1 MLLESREKCP
11 SEKELSTSRTGHSPP
26 RERQPSSTR
35 VTVQSHT
42 LLDMIAT
49 TSAVFA
55 PRVGAFGARGRVSG
69 ERARKRPLT
78 VNSFREL
85 PDKKKVTTPSTR
97 TRAVSSER
105 GGVPSLLPN
114 LEDLAKPFVRAKAS
128 LNEGI
133 ASFYDESSGL
143 WEAQWGEHMHHG
155 YYPGGSDRADHTQA
169 QVDMIDEALKWAR
182 VDSSTVSRM
191 VDVGCGIGGSS
202 RHIARTFG
210 CDAEGITL
218 SPVQA
223 RRANELSVSSGFE
236 SSTADIERSK
246 RPGDRPRLNFR
257 VADALDQPFPN
268 DAFDLVWSMESG
280 EHMPDKE
287 RFVRELTRVCA
298 PGGKIIIATWC
309 HRDLREGETALP
321 DTEQFL
327 LDRVCDAYYLPKWCS
342 ASDYERIVH
351 ETGDLTNV
359 DVADWSLEVRP
370 FWRAVTSVATSW
382 RGIIGLLKAGPAT
395 LRGGLVMPLM
405 QKGLRDGTI
414 KFSLITATKKVR
426 DENVS

>member
-1 MLLESREKCP
+1 MVASA
-11 SEKELSTSRTGHSPP
+11 
-26 RERQPSSTR
+26 SS
-35 VTVQSHT
+35 
-42 LLDMIAT
+42 
-49 TSAVFA
+49 VFA
-55 PRVGAFGARGRVSG
+55 PRVGAFGAPGRASG
-69 ERARKRPLT
+69 ER
-78 VNSFREL
+78 SFRER
-85 PDKKKVTTPSTR
+85 PVKKKVTTPSTR
-97 TRAVSSER
+97 TRAVSSDR
-105 GGVPSLLPN
+105 GGAPFLLPN
-114 LEDLAKPFVRAKAS
+114 LEDLAKLFVRAKAS

-133 ASFYDESSGL
+133 ASFYDESSEL
-143 WEAQWGEHMHHG
+143 WEEQWGEHMHHG
-155 YYPGGSDRADHTQA
+155 FYPGGLDRADHTRA
-169 QVDMIDEALKWAR
+169 QVDMIDEALKWAQ
-182 VDSSTVSRM
+182 VPEGATISRM

-202 RHIARTFG
+202 RHIARTYG

-223 RRANELSVSSGFE
+223 RRANELSVSSGFLPAQS
-236 SSTADIERSK
+236 SSTETERPK
-246 RPGDRPRLNFR
+246 TPGDRPRLNFR
-257 VADALDQPFPN
+257 VADALDQPFPD

-287 RFVRELTRVCA
+287 RFVCELTRVCA

-321 DTEQFL
+321 DAEQFL

-351 ETGDLTNV
+351 DTGALTNV
-359 DVADWSLEVRP
+359 KVADWSLEVRP

-382 RGIIGLLKAGPAT
+382 RGIVGLLKAGPAT

-414 KFSLITATKKVR
+414 KFNLITATKKA
-426 DENVS
+426 

>member
-1 MLLESREKCP
+1 MVA
-11 SEKELSTSRTGHSPP
+11 TV
-26 RERQPSSTR
+26 SSF
-35 VTVQSHT
+35 
-42 LLDMIAT
+42 
-49 TSAVFA
+49 FA
-55 PRVGAFGARGRVSG
+55 PRVGTLRSPGRVSG
-69 ERARKRPLT
+69 ARTKKRPL
-78 VNSFREL
+78 VVASFRER
-85 PDKKKVTTPSTR
+85 PHENKVTTPSTR
-97 TRAVSSER
+97 TRAVSSDR

-114 LEDLAKPFVRAKAS
+114 LEDLAKPFVRAKTT

-143 WEAQWGEHMHHG
+143 WEEQWGEHMHHG
-155 YYPGGSDRADHTQA
+155 YYPRGLDRADHTQA

-182 VDSSTVSRM
+182 VPLDGSTVSNM

-202 RHIARTFG
+202 RHIANALD

-223 RRANELSVSSGFE
+223 RRANELSVSSGFLPAQS
-236 SSTADIERSK
+236 SSTETERPK
-246 RPGDRPRLNFR
+246 TPGDRPRLNFR
-257 VADALDQPFPN
+257 VADALDQPFPD

-287 RFVRELTRVCA
+287 RFVCELTRVCA

-321 DTEQFL
+321 DAEQFL

-351 ETGDLTNV
+351 DTGALTNV
-359 DVADWSLEVRP
+359 KVADWSLEVRP

-382 RGIIGLLKAGPAT
+382 RGIVGLLKAGPAT

-414 KFSLITATKKVR
+414 KFNLITATKKA
-426 DENVS
+426 